1 LLVAHT
7 RGDIL
12 LLLVGATVAFAG
24 WRVLRQAAS
33 KPDSRD
39 VRLAPLLLAGIGAAV
54 GIGSA
59 LTGTGGPVLLVP
71 LLMWLGVPVLTAVG
85 LSQAIQVPIA
95 LMASLGNFWT
105 GSLELPLTA
114 LLSIGVTFGSAVG
127 ARIAHAVPAHFLTRL
142 VAVALVLVGAI
153 VAVQSGH
160 TLVRQW

>member
-1 LLVAHT
+1 M
-7 RGDIL
+7 
-12 LLLVGATVAFAG
+12 
-24 WRVLRQAAS
+24 RQAAS

-85 LSQAIQVPIA
+85 LSQAVQVPIA

-160 TLVRQW
+160 TLARQW